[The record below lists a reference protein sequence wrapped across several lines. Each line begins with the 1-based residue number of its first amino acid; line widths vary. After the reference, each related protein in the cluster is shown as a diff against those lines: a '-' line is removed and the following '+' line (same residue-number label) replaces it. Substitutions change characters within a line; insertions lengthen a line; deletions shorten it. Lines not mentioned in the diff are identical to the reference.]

1 MVKFPKWMSKPFQMG
16 FIEDDLMAR
25 WWNEAVAYEDCGS
38 LLLIVGVFDLSS
50 LARMPFLCLA
60 PKLGLTQG

>member
-1 MVKFPKWMSKPFQMG
+1 MG
-16 FIEDDLMAR
+16 FIEDGLMAR
-25 WWNEAVAYEDCGS
+25 WWYEAVACEDCGS

-50 LARMPFLCLA
+50 LPRMPFLCLA

>member
-1 MVKFPKWMSKPFQMG
+1 MSKPFQMG

-25 WWNEAVAYEDCGS
+25 WWYEAVACEDCGS
-38 LLLIVGVFDLSS
+38 LLLIVGVFDLPSF
-50 LARMPFLCLA
+50 ARMPFLCLA